1 MPINGRFAAV
11 FGKVGAGDTATIQ
24 GNI

>member
-11 FGKVGAGDTATIQ
+11 FGKVGAGDAATIQ